1 MHTSDPLGGGKPL
14 GLRLKEAGDTQ
25 AVLMEL
31 EALRA
36 APALAD

>member
-1 MHTSDPLGGGKPL
+1 MHTSDPPGGGKPL
-14 GLRLKEAGDTQ
+14 GLKEAGDTQ